1 MVRSYLDSI
10 ELDIGDIELDE
21 YLAGMDQG
29 LKKDFGVSKLDQ
41 VPGARKTLES
51 EVSLR
56 QIYDEDFLE
65 IIARKAE
72 PFLEAQN
79 VDLNKALSVPKLYL
93 DGINAPGVVE
103 ESLEEF
109 MKLARVYPIPCDQ
122 KLLEGDVC

>member
-1 MVRSYLDSI
+1 M
-10 ELDIGDIELDE
+10 
-21 YLAGMDQG
+21 G
-29 LKKDFGVSKLDQ
+29 LIQKDFGVSELDQ

-56 QIYDEDFLE
+56 QIYDEDFLA
-65 IIARKAE
+65 IVARKAK

-93 DGINAPGVVE
+93 DGINAPGVVA

-109 MKLARVYPIPCDQ
+109 MKLAPDHQNISRIVKGMSFFSVDFGSPPCRN
-122 KLLEGDVC
+122 